1 MSQRIIDRSYV
12 GEVLQHIYESDLNI
26 KITLFSEGGYFY
38 SLQEDK
44 RIPLQGTTVEE
55 PPTQLPTVGNPN
67 AGVGGG
73 FNSTMS
79 VNLASP
85 LGPGKSINVQ
95 FRLGVVQ
102 SGNFRFLIIIEAL
115 P

>member
-1 MSQRIIDRSYV
+1 MPSPATPCTVDV
-12 GEVLQHIYESDLNI
+12 
-26 KITLFSEGGYFY
+26 
-38 SLQEDK
+38 
-44 RIPLQGTTVEE
+44 QGTTVEQ
-55 PPTQLPTVGNPN
+55 PPNQLPPN
-67 AGVGGG
+67 DPNGVGGG
-73 FNSTMS
+73 FNTTMS
-79 VNLASP
+79 VDSVKLGSP